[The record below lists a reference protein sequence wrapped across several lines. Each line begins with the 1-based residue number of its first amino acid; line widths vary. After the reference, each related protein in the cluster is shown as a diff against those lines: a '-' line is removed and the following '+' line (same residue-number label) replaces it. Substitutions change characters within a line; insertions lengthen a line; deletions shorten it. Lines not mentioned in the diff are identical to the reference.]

1 LNTQPQLKKI
11 VCSWSGGKDSAY
23 ALMIAKASGYKPV
36 VLLNM
41 MNENSK
47 VSRSHGLPLEI
58 LNKQANA
65 LNIPLVTI
73 PSTWENYE
81 ENFINTLKQIKADYN
96 LDGMVFGDIDIQQ
109 HREWEEKVCDA
120 ANIEAILPL
129 WKRERN
135 ELAFEMI
142 DKGFESMIVSCNL
155 DLGEKFLGKMYD
167 AEMINQLENIG
178 VDSCGEN
185 GEFHSVVINCPLF
198 KNKIP
203 IPDFVKQTH
212 NDYCFINWKK

>member
-1 LNTQPQLKKI
+1 MNSQPKLNKI
-11 VCSWSGGKDSAY
+11 ACSWSGGKDSAY
-23 ALMIAKASGYKPV
+23 ALMVAKSSGYTPV

-41 MNENSK
+41 MNENGK
-47 VSRSHGLPLEI
+47 VSRSHGLPIEI
-58 LNKQANA
+58 LNDQANA
-65 LNIPLVTI
+65 LNLPLVTI

-96 LDGMVFGDIDIQQ
+96 IDGIVFGDIDIQQ

-129 WKRERN
+129 WKRSRN
-135 ELAFEMI
+135 ALALEMI
-142 DKGFESMIVSCNL
+142 DKGIESMIVSCNL
-155 DLGEKFLGKMYD
+155 DLGEEFLGKMYD
-167 AEMINQLENIG
+167 AELINQLENIG

-185 GEFHSVVINCPLF
+185 GEFHSVVINSPLF

-203 IPDFVKQTH
+203 IPDFGKQTH
-212 NDYCFINWKK
+212 NEYCFIDWKM